1 MLVEDM
7 LFQMANYV
15 EWLCSSGT
23 YYMNQCGGE
32 MEIQLSKSQKSDS
45 IGVISLDIYDW
56 KGIHHRQGNY
66 K

>member
-45 IGVISLDIYDW
+45 IGVISLDIYD
-56 KGIHHRQGNY
+56 
-66 K
+66 

>member
-1 MLVEDM
+1 MSYGRAALRKIEDMLVEDM

-23 YYMNQCGGE
+23 YYMNQYGGE

-45 IGVISLDIYDW
+45 IDVISGDTS
-56 KGIHHRQGNY
+56 
-66 K
+66 